1 MPVTMV
7 NAPGPALCGVLED
20 DALTLAEHVGRAEE
34 ELAGLPRPGLRDEDR
49 RQLAAS
55 LVDSCRRARTAF
67 LYRHAPAVYDALTDR
82 RRKPLRLAGL
92 ARAAAERFP
101 GLVPTDAQMAE
112 EATRAQADKEGR
124 EIDQGIFF
132 RALLADPSVG
142 EHLIDSMLAPT
153 PRALDLLSD
162 FRAEG
167 RVDLGSVLVE
177 RRDDVAHLTVNNQ
190 HCLNAEDNRLIDDLE
205 TAVDL
210 VLLDDQISVGVV
222 RGGVMTHPRYVG
234 RRVFC
239 AGINLK
245 DLHAGRISFVD
256 FLLRRELGYINKL
269 MHGVLVDAAPDAYPQ
284 RTLHKPW
291 LAAVDSFAIGG
302 GMQLLLVFDHVIA
315 ADDAFLSLPA
325 AQEGIVPGLGNFRL
339 SRMTGA
345 RLARRVILGGR
356 RIRATDPEATLV
368 CDEVVAP
375 EAMDAAVEKATR
387 ELAAPAV
394 VANRMMLNLADES
407 RDGLRRYLAEFA
419 LVQARRLYAAD
430 VMAKVDRFSA
440 PSVRQSADGE
450 HAP

>member
-1 MPVTMV
+1 MPVTMANV
-7 NAPGPALCGVLED
+7 SGPDLCGALED
-20 DALTLAEHVGRAEE
+20 DARTLAELVGPAEE
-34 ELAGLPRPGLRDEDR
+34 ELAGLPLPGLRDEAQ

-67 LYRHAPAVYDALTDR
+67 LHRHAPAVYDALTDR
-82 RRKPLRLAGL
+82 RRTPLRLAEL
-92 ARAAAERFP
+92 ARAGAERFP
-101 GLVPTDAQMAE
+101 GLLPTDAQMAE
-112 EATRAQADKEGR
+112 EATRTQADKEGR

-153 PRALDLLSD
+153 PRALGLLSV

-167 RVDLGSVLVE
+167 RVDLGAVLLE
-177 RRDDVAHLTVNNQ
+177 RRDDVAHLTLNNQ

-222 RGGVMTHPRYVG
+222 RGGVMTHPRYTG

-269 MHGVLVDAAPDAYPQ
+269 MHGLLVDPSPDAYPE

-291 LAAVDSFAIGG
+291 LAVVDSFAIGG

-356 RIRATDPEATLV
+356 RIRTTDPEAALV
-368 CDEVVAP
+368 CDEVVASQ
-375 EAMDAAVEKATR
+375 AMDAAVEKAVR

-394 VANRMMLNLADES
+394 LANRMMLNLADEP

-430 VMAKVDRFSA
+430 VMAKVGRFST
-440 PSVRQSADGE
+440 PSVRQPADGG